1 MVRISD
7 IQRYNQGRI
16 DLTRDKADFET
27 LRFENQ
33 NGDVMVVKPQEVR
46 EVLHDFIDSEIGF
59 LGDAMKSQ
67 IKERLD
73 FKLVQIEYSLKEHIE
88 NKINTLTEK
97 ILEKTIDRIVEEEV
111 NRRVLEKIKKCL

>member
-1 MVRISD
+1 MARISD
-7 IQRYNQGRI
+7 IQRYNQGRK
-16 DLTRDKADFET
+16 DLTRDNADFET
-27 LRFENQ
+27 LRFENK
-33 NGDVMVVKPQEVR
+33 NGDVMVIKPQEVR

-67 IKERLD
+67 IKERLE
-73 FKLVQIEYSLKEHIE
+73 FKLKQIEYSLKEHIE
-88 NKINTLTEK
+88 DKINKLTEN

>member
-1 MVRISD
+1 MARITD
-7 IQRYNQGRI
+7 IQRYNQGRK
-16 DLTRDKADFET
+16 DLTRDSADFET
-27 LRFENQ
+27 LKFENQ

-59 LGDAMKSQ
+59 LTDTMKNKLKEQ
-67 IKERLD
+67 LEFKIK
-73 FKLVQIEYSLKEHIE
+73 QIEYSLKEHVE

-97 ILEKTIDRIVEEEV
+97 ILEKTIDRIVEEEI

>member
-1 MVRISD
+1 MARISD
-7 IQRYNQGRI
+7 IQSYNQGRK